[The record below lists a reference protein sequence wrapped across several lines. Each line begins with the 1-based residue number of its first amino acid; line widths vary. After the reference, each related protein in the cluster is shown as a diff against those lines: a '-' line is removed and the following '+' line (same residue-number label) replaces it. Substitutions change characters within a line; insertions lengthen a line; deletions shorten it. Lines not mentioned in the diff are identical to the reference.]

1 MPGPPCCTTEI
12 FVTSHPPR
20 LIRSTRL
27 LDAVE
32 ERIHSEFDA
41 PPAPEHALSTAEL
54 LELAHAYQPFA
65 VLVTHT
71 APLKGADVA
80 ALPESVKLVATVS
93 VGLDHLDVPALLARN
108 IAVSNTPDVLTDCN
122 ADLAIMLILAANRRA
137 AEYYTLMKAGWGH
150 ALGMGEMLGHR
161 VTGKRLGIVGMGRIG
176 QAVAKRA
183 RGFDMSILYHNR
195 RRLNAT
201 EEAGATYF
209 ETLEDMLPH
218 CDILSLHMPGST
230 TAPPLINA
238 RTLGLLPRGSVL
250 VNAARGSLIDED
262 ALIAA
267 LRSGQLFAA
276 GLDVFQNEPNP
287 NPALLA
293 LPNLFMTPH
302 VGSATVE
309 TRTAMGML
317 ALDNVRAMVEGKPLP
332 SGVSA

>member
-1 MPGPPCCTTEI
+1 MTT
-12 FVTSHPPR
+12 HAPR

-27 LDAVE
+27 LDGVE
-32 ERIHSEFDA
+32 DRIRSEFSA
-41 PPAPEHALSTAEL
+41 PPPPDHALNTAEL

-65 VLVTHT
+65 MLVTHT
-71 APLKGADVA
+71 SPLKGADVQ

-122 ADLAIMLILAANRRA
+122 ADLTIMLILAASRRA
-137 AEYYTLMKAGWGH
+137 AEYYTLMKAGWGRT
-150 ALGMGEMLGHR
+150 LGMGEMLGHR

-195 RRLNAT
+195 RRLDPA

-209 ETLEDMLPH
+209 DTLEDMLPH
-218 CDILSLHMPGST
+218 CDILSLHMPGSPS
-230 TAPPLINA
+230 APPLINA
-238 RTLGLLPRGSVL
+238 RTLSLLPRGSVL

-276 GLDVFQNEPNP
+276 GLDVFRHEPNP
-287 NPALLA
+287 NPELLG

-317 ALDNVRAMVEGKPLP
+317 ALDNVQAMVAGKPLP

>member
-1 MPGPPCCTTEI
+1 M
-12 FVTSHPPR
+12 TSHPPR

-41 PPAPEHALSTAEL
+41 PPAPEHALSTAEML
-54 LELAHAYQPFA
+54 KLAHAYQPLA

-122 ADLAIMLILAANRRA
+122 ADLAIMLILAASRRA

-195 RRLNAT
+195 RRLDAA

-238 RTLGLLPRGSVL
+238 RTLGCCRAGVCWSMLPV
-250 VNAARGSLIDED
+250 A
-262 ALIAA
+262 
-267 LRSGQLFAA
+267 
-276 GLDVFQNEPNP
+276 P
-287 NPALLA
+287 
-293 LPNLFMTPH
+293 
-302 VGSATVE
+302 
-309 TRTAMGML
+309 
-317 ALDNVRAMVEGKPLP
+317 
-332 SGVSA
+332 

>member
-1 MPGPPCCTTEI
+1 
-12 FVTSHPPR
+12 VTSLLPR

-122 ADLAIMLILAANRRA
+122 ADLAIMLILAASRRA

-195 RRLNAT
+195 RRLDAA

-287 NPALLA
+287 NPALLT

>member
-1 MPGPPCCTTEI
+1 M
-12 FVTSHPPR
+12 TSLLPR

-54 LELAHAYQPFA
+54 LKLAHAYQPLA

-93 VGLDHLDVPALLARN
+93 VGLDHLDVPALLARD

-122 ADLAIMLILAANRRA
+122 ADLAIMLILAASRRA

-183 RGFDMSILYHNR
+183 RGFDMTILYHNR
-195 RRLNAT
+195 RRLDAA

>member
-1 MPGPPCCTTEI
+1 MTTDA
-12 FVTSHPPR
+12 PR
-20 LIRSTRL
+20 LIRSSRL
-27 LDAVE
+27 LDGVE
-32 ERIHSEFDA
+32 DRIRAEFNA
-41 PPAPEHALSTAEL
+41 PPPPEQALDTAAL

-71 APLKGADVA
+71 APLKGADVD
-80 ALPESVKLVATVS
+80 ALPQSVRLIATVS

-122 ADLAIMLILAANRRA
+122 ADLTIMLILAASRRA

-150 ALGMGEMLGHR
+150 TLGMGEMLGHR

-195 RRLNAT
+195 RQLDPA

-209 ETLEDMLPH
+209 DTLEDMLPH
-218 CDILSLHMPGST
+218 CDILSLHMPGSP

-276 GLDVFQNEPNP
+276 GLDVFRNEPNP

-302 VGSATVE
+302 VGSATLE

-317 ALDNVRAMVEGKPLP
+317 ALDNVSALAAGRPLP

>member
-1 MPGPPCCTTEI
+1 MTIHT
-12 FVTSHPPR
+12 PR

-32 ERIHSEFDA
+32 NRIRSTFSA
-41 PPAPEHALSTAEL
+41 PPPPEHALSTAEL
-54 LELAHAYQPFA
+54 LELAHEYQPFA
-65 VLVTHT
+65 VLLTHT
-71 APLKGADVA
+71 APLKGADVS
-80 ALPESVKLVATVS
+80 ALPQSVKLVATVS

-122 ADLAIMLILAANRRA
+122 ADLAIMLILAASRRA
-137 AEYYTLMKAGWGH
+137 AEYYTLMKAGWGRT
-150 ALGMGEMLGHR
+150 LGMGEMLGHR
-161 VTGKRLGIVGMGRIG
+161 VSGKRLGIVGMGRIG

-195 RRLNAT
+195 RRLDAA

-209 ETLEDMLPH
+209 ATLEDMLPH
-218 CDILSLHMPGST
+218 CDILSLHMPGSP
-230 TAPPLINA
+230 TAAPLINA
-238 RTLGLLPRGSVL
+238 RTLALLPHGSVL
-250 VNAARGSLIDED
+250 VNAARGSLVDES

-276 GLDVFQNEPNP
+276 GLDVFCNEPNP
-287 NPALLA
+287 NPELLA

-317 ALDNVRAMVEGKPLP
+317 ALDNVSAMAEGRPLP
-332 SGVSA
+332 SGVTA

>member
-1 MPGPPCCTTEI
+1 M
-12 FVTSHPPR
+12 TSHSPR

-32 ERIHSEFDA
+32 ERIHREFDA
-41 PPAPEHALSTAEL
+41 PPAPGHALSTAEL
-54 LELAHAYQPFA
+54 LTLAHAYQPFA

-71 APLKGADVA
+71 SPLKGADIA

-93 VGLDHLDVPALLARN
+93 VGLDHLDVPALLARD

-122 ADLAIMLILAANRRA
+122 ADLAIMLILAASRRA

-150 ALGMGEMLGHR
+150 ALGMGDMLGLR
-161 VTGKRLGIVGMGRIG
+161 VSGKRLGIVGMGRIG
-176 QAVAKRA
+176 QAVARRA

-195 RRLNAT
+195 RRLDAA

-209 ETLEDMLPH
+209 DTLEDMLPH

-230 TAPPLINA
+230 TAPPLINT

-276 GLDVFQNEPNP
+276 GLDVFHNEPNP

-302 VGSATVE
+302 AGSATVE

>member
-1 MPGPPCCTTEI
+1 M
-12 FVTSHPPR
+12 TSPPPR
-20 LIRSTRL
+20 LSRSTRL

-122 ADLAIMLILAANRRA
+122 ADLAIMLILAASRRA

-195 RRLNAT
+195 RRLDAA

-302 VGSATVE
+302 GGSATVE